1 MRDENKADRVQ
12 IVSGRGESETWKEVN
27 ASGLAQPFKTF
38 RSVFAEELTTRF
50 LLDTTP
56 NKHIQLALKMNPA
69 INTEPK
75 GPLLSGKSA
84 MHEMM
89 TAEYKRALRRAA
101 LRRAG
106 SSAPAPV
113 PVPAA
118 ADEAE
123 AEDAPWDAPAAAPA
137 VAPAVAPQSAKRR
150 KGLLG
155 VVAAQQSTEVV
166 EDGASRIDQ
175 DVQTEVER
183 FNLISRDIITAGAEH
198 KYYFSSERFNL
209 RAFWADHK
217 ETLPLHYSVY
227 VAEVGCKKAAAANV
241 ESVFSGA
248 GKFTE
253 EGRRRRALGTSFSRA
268 WCGCTTTGSTPSSAR
283 RSRRW
288 SSATWRSSTRRR
300 LPVPVRRLRRSLRLE
315 RQARLPTRPPPRPRP
330 QPPRKPEL

>member
-253 EGRRRRALGTSFSRA
+253 EAKSAGHVLLSRMVRLHYNWNYPFLRPTIEEVVKRYLEKFHKKEA
-268 WCGCTTTGSTPSSAR
+268 AGPGPSPTPQPSSGEA
-283 RSRRW
+283 S
-288 SSATWRSSTRRR
+288 SSADA
-300 LPVPVRRLRRSLRLE
+300 P
-315 RQARLPTRPPPRPRP
+315 AAPTATPTAA
-330 QPPRKPEL
+330 EA

>member
-1 MRDENKADRVQ
+1 
-12 IVSGRGESETWKEVN
+12 
-27 ASGLAQPFKTF
+27 
-38 RSVFAEELTTRF
+38 
-50 LLDTTP
+50 
-56 NKHIQLALKMNPA
+56 
-69 INTEPK
+69 
-75 GPLLSGKSA
+75 
-84 MHEMM
+84 MM

-113 PVPAA
+113 PIPAA
-118 ADEAE
+118 VDEAE
-123 AEDAPWDAPAAAPA
+123 AKDAPWDAPAAAPA
-137 VAPAVAPQSAKRR
+137 VAPPSAKRR

-166 EDGASRIDQ
+166 DDGASRIDQ

-227 VAEVGCKKAAAANV
+227 VAEVGCKKGAAANV

-253 EGRRRRALGTSFSRA
+253 EAKSARGTRCSRA

-300 LPVPVRRLRRSLRLE
+300 PPVRRLRRSLRLE

>member
-27 ASGLAQPFKTF
+27 AAGLAQPFKTF

-113 PVPAA
+113 PIPAA
-118 ADEAE
+118 VDEAE
-123 AEDAPWDAPAAAPA
+123 AVRP
-137 VAPAVAPQSAKRR
+137 
-150 KGLLG
+150 
-155 VVAAQQSTEVV
+155 
-166 EDGASRIDQ
+166 
-175 DVQTEVER
+175 DVQSVRIPTGAAVE
-183 FNLISRDIITAGAEH
+183 TA
-198 KYYFSSERFNL
+198 
-209 RAFWADHK
+209 DDQ
-217 ETLPLHYSVY
+217 P
-227 VAEVGCKKAAAANV
+227 
-241 ESVFSGA
+241 
-248 GKFTE
+248 
-253 EGRRRRALGTSFSRA
+253 GRRFYDS
-268 WCGCTTTGSTPSSAR
+268 
-283 RSRRW
+283 
-288 SSATWRSSTRRR
+288 
-300 LPVPVRRLRRSLRLE
+300 V
-315 RQARLPTRPPPRPRP
+315 
-330 QPPRKPEL
+330 